1 MTFSSKLAAHVL
13 AVAKAPIT
21 ATCFAGEDVRYAA
34 AYELLEQELGKASSL
49 HAAGSVDWEAVRE
62 GSEDLLSTQ
71 TKDLRIA
78 AWLTWSL
85 YQRDSFL
92 GLHAGLSMLGFFCRD
107 HWDDIHPRKD
117 RTRTAA
123 ITWLVPRMEQV
134 LADHV
139 PMGEQLPLFEQIA
152 VELRSLEGC
161 LAAKLGTQAPLL
173 LPLCRRLE
181 EMVKRAG
188 AAHPQPGAVGAAIA
202 QVKQVAAQVFTA
214 TTPVEHE
221 KDAHK
226 SLRSL
231 QDQARSAHISS
242 ATSNA
247 TGPVRVSKATPLS
260 PHRCRSFSLTSA
272 FELSAVQVP
281 VADVLD
287 TTRYSESRQVGG
299 VHLYDT
305 RLVTLF
311 TQQPPDRR
319 LTSSGQSTC

>member
-1 MTFSSKLAAHVL
+1 MTFSSKLAVQVL
-13 AVAKAPIT
+13 AAAKSPIT
-21 ATCFAGEDVRYAA
+21 ASCFAGDDIRYAA
-34 AYELLEQELGKASSL
+34 EYELLEQELGKAASL
-49 HAAGSVDWEAVRE
+49 HAAGAVDWEAMRA
-62 GSEDLLSTQ
+62 GSESLLSTQ

-92 GLHAGLSMLGFFCRD
+92 GLHAGLAMLGFFCRD
-107 HWDDIHPRKD
+107 HWEDIHPRKD
-117 RTRTAA
+117 RTRAAA
-123 ITWLVPRMEQV
+123 INWLVPRMEQV

-152 VELRSLEGC
+152 IELRSLESC
-161 LAAKLGTQAPLL
+161 LATRLGSQAPLL

-202 QVKQVAAQVFTA
+202 QVKQAAVQVFTA

-231 QDQARSAHISS
+231 QDQARPLCSWWLKQ
-242 ATSNA
+242 
-247 TGPVRVSKATPLS
+247 KATDLRPL
-260 PHRCRSFSLTSA
+260 
-272 FELSAVQVP
+272 
-281 VADVLD
+281 
-287 TTRYSESRQVGG
+287 
-299 VHLYDT
+299 
-305 RLVTLF
+305 RL
-311 TQQPPDRR
+311 RR
-319 LTSSGQSTC
+319 LPRPP